1 MADDRWIIVGLGNPG
16 PEYAGTRHNVG
27 QMVLSLLAERM
38 GARFK
43 ANRTRNDIAEG
54 RLAGQPATL
63 ARPHSYMNLSG
74 GPVAALL
81 GFYKL
86 SPERTVVLHDELD
99 VPFGGVRLKLGG
111 GDNGH
116 NGLRSISASLGTR
129 DYYRV
134 RFGIGRPPG
143 RMDAANFVLRDFSAT
158 ERKELPFAL
167 DRCADAVETLITKGL
182 TEAQNL
188 YHTDPPAL
196 SWADPSGEH
205 LTNPDD
211 HALAADLAERAGRL
225 LLDLRAKGGDPDVL
239 KDAGDRASHEFLMAE
254 LAKARPADAV
264 LSEEGIDDKARLT
277 ADRVWIVDPLDGTRE
292 FGEAGRT
299 DWAVHVAL
307 WERNDDAGPAGELTA
322 GAVALP
328 AQGTTLST
336 LNAAKRPDPS
346 GSGAER
352 PLRMVVSRTRA
363 SQLVKDVAAL
373 LNADLVPC
381 GSAGAK
387 AATVITGENDVYLH
401 SGGFYEWDTAAPVAV
416 ARAAGRHVS
425 RIDGSDVAYNQDN
438 PYLPDILV
446 CRPAIAGLLLNAI
459 REATHAI

>member
-1 MADDRWIIVGLGNPG
+1 MTTA
-16 PEYAGTRHNVG
+16 
-27 QMVLSLLAERM
+27 
-38 GARFK
+38 
-43 ANRTRNDIAEG
+43 
-54 RLAGQPATL
+54 
-63 ARPHSYMNLSG
+63 
-74 GPVAALL
+74 
-81 GFYKL
+81 
-86 SPERTVVLHDELD
+86 
-99 VPFGGVRLKLGG
+99 
-111 GDNGH
+111 
-116 NGLRSISASLGTR
+116 
-129 DYYRV
+129 
-134 RFGIGRPPG
+134 
-143 RMDAANFVLRDFSAT
+143 
-158 ERKELPFAL
+158 
-167 DRCADAVETLITKGL
+167 
-182 TEAQNL
+182 
-188 YHTDPPAL
+188 
-196 SWADPSGEH
+196 
-205 LTNPDD
+205 DD
-211 HALAADLAERAGRL
+211 HALAHDLAERAGRL
-225 LLDLRAKGGDPDVL
+225 LLDLRAEGGDPAAL
-239 KDAGDRASHEFLMAE
+239 KNAGDRSSHNFLVAE
-254 LAKARPADAV
+254 LAKARPGDAV
-264 LSEEGIDDKARLT
+264 LSEEGIDGKARLS

-292 FGEAGRT
+292 FGEPGRP

-307 WERNDDAGPAGELTA
+307 WERGAGGASGEPGAAGELTA

-328 AQGTTLST
+328 AQQLTLST